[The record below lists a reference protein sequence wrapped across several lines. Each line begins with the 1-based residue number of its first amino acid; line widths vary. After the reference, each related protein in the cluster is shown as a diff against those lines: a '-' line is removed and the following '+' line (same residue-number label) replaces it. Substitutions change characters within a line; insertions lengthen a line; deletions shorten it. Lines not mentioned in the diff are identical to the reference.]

1 MNKTDLIE
9 QSYLRSDIPEFR
21 PGDTVRVHVRVVEG
35 SRERV
40 QVFQGVVIGRQ
51 NGGLRET
58 FTVRKISFGVGVERT
73 FPVHSP
79 SIAKLEIVSRGHVRR
94 AKLYY
99 LRELRGKKARIKERR
114 IDDVKLAAMEEAA
127 ALRAAEEADA
137 AADEVE
143 EASGEAIEAPV
154 EASEVDGAEMADEGD
169 GPEAST
175 EPEPEAAEP
184 GPSLDEAE
192 PADEEKAEA

>member
-1 MNKTDLIE
+1 MNKTDLVE
-9 QSYLRSDIPEFR
+9 KSFLRSDIPSFR
-21 PGDTVRVHVRVVEG
+21 PGDTVKVHVRVVEG

-79 SIAKLEIVSRGHVRR
+79 SIAKLEIVSRGRVRR

-114 IDDVKLAAMEEAA
+114 IDETKLAAMEEAA
-127 ALRAAEEADA
+127 ALAAADA
-137 AADEVE
+137 AAEDEADSAEEVADDASSEDAIESPEVE
-143 EASGEAIEAPV
+143 APEVDEPEVIEAP
-154 EASEVDGAEMADEGD
+154 
-169 GPEAST
+169 
-175 EPEPEAAEP
+175 
-184 GPSLDEAE
+184 
-192 PADEEKAEA
+192 DEEKAEA